1 MENMQVNLL
10 NLQNEESVRT
20 ALTKVGCD
28 PAGTAIMSEK
38 ALFYTIHVA
47 HVQTKAANILK
58 QTFLGKGG
66 DAAVSRHTADL
77 SEDYTDVLIFATLCQ
92 YKAAIRQMKVQPW
105 GLQKIAEN
113 IEELLQKMK

>member
-1 MENMQVNLL
+1 MENMQVDLL
-10 NLQNEESVRT
+10 KLQNKESVQA
-20 ALTKVGCD
+20 ALADVGCD
-28 PAGTAIMSEK
+28 PAGTAIMREK
-38 ALFYTIHVA
+38 ALFYTLHVA

-77 SEDYTDVLIFATLCQ
+77 SEAYTDVLIFATLRQ
-92 YKAAIRQMKVQPW
+92 YRAAIKQMKVQPW